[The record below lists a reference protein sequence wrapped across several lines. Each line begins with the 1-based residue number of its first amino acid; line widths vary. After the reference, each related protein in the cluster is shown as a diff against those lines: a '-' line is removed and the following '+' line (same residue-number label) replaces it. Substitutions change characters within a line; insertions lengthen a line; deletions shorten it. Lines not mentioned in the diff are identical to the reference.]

1 MHSLRSKI
9 TLMTLCVT
17 IVAVVIVSTLSVFF
31 IIKNEQR
38 EAEHMLLFMCETG
51 EQNLDYYFK
60 GVEDSIKKVSSFAE
74 EDIESVKKDELT
86 GHVDR
91 VRAVFDNIAGK
102 TNGVL
107 TYYYRIDPEYSE
119 KVKGFWYTDL
129 DGNGFTEHKVTDI
142 TKYDT
147 KDTSKL
153 VWFTVPKSTGEPK
166 WLPPYITDNL
176 DARVISYNVPIY
188 RKGVFVGVTGIE
200 IDYSTMAKQVESI
213 KLYDNGYAFVTDDK
227 GELIFHPN
235 IDVAKMTEK
244 KKPKVPEGLV
254 SGSTF
259 LEYTFDGKDKKAAWL
274 PLSNGMRI
282 FVSAPKSEIDGD
294 WERLVREIILVSCVV
309 LAVLSLVAGWF
320 AKGITMPLK
329 KLTEAAKQVDQ
340 GNYDIEIDYD
350 REDELGRLTSTF
362 KQLVDHVKEHIT
374 ELSKRVFVDPLT
386 SVRNK
391 GAFSEYLDGLQL
403 KMDDDKKGVEFAICV
418 FDCDDLKTVNDKYGH
433 DKGDTYLKTASRLIC
448 RIFQHSPVFRIG
460 GDEFAAVL
468 QNEDY
473 KIRDDL
479 VVDFEKEKSQINES
493 TDNIWEQ
500 VHITMGLSVY
510 DPDKD
515 RAVTDTV
522 RRADKEM
529 YTKKRAK
536 KAARADRN

>member
-9 TLMTLCVT
+9 TIMTLCVT
-17 IVAVVIVSTLSVFF
+17 IVAVAIVSALSVFF

-38 EAEHMLLFMCETG
+38 EAEQMLLLMCETG

-74 EDIESVKKDELT
+74 EDVESVNKGNLA

-91 VRAVFDNIAGK
+91 VRKVFGDIAGK

-153 VWFTVPKSTGEPK
+153 VWFTVPKATGEPK

-188 RKGVFVGVTGIE
+188 RKGVFVGVAGIE
-200 IDYSTMAKQVESI
+200 IDYSTMAKQVDSI
-213 KLYDNGYAFVTDDK
+213 KLYDNGYAFITDDK
-227 GELIFHPN
+227 GELIFHPV
-235 IDVAKMTEK
+235 IDVAKLTDK
-244 KKPKVPEGLV
+244 NKPKVPEGLV

-259 LEYTFDGKDKKAAWL
+259 VKYNYDGTDKKAAWL
-274 PLSNGMRI
+274 PLNNGMRI
-282 FVSAPKSEIDGD
+282 VVSAPQSEIDGD
-294 WERLVREIILVSCVV
+294 WDRLIREIILVSCIV
-309 LAVLSLVAGWF
+309 LALLSIVAGWF

-340 GNYDIEIDYD
+340 GNYDVEINYD
-350 REDELGRLTSTF
+350 GNDELGALTSTF
-362 KQLVDHVKEHIT
+362 KQLVSHVKEHIT

-391 GAFSEYLDGLQL
+391 GAFSDYLDGLQGQI
-403 KMDDDKKGVEFAICV
+403 DDDTKETEFAICV
-418 FDCDDLKTVNDKYGH
+418 FDCDNLKIVNDKYGH

-473 KIRDDL
+473 KTKDDL
-479 VVDFEKEKSQINES
+479 VESFEKEKSLINES
-493 TDNIWEQ
+493 TDNVWEQ
-500 VHITMGLSVY
+500 VHITMGMSVY
-510 DPDKD
+510 DPEQD

-529 YTKKRAK
+529 YTRKRAK
-536 KAARADRN
+536 KMAKKSE

>member
-91 VRAVFDNIAGK
+91 VREVFDNIAGK

-282 FVSAPKSEIDGD
+282 FVSAPESEIDGD

-350 REDELGRLTSTF
+350 RDDELGRLTSTF

-522 RRADKEM
+522 RRADKDM

-536 KAARADRN
+536 KAARTDRN